1 MNFNIFLNFILVA
14 SFPLEPAL
22 HRGTRDLVSWNKLH
36 NISNRLRLKHVG
48 EKIREEMDKKEP
60 KKTYLE
66 QIKEFLKSRE
76 VVIPEVRST

>member
-1 MNFNIFLNFILVA
+1 MNFKIFLNFMIVA
-14 SFPLEPAL
+14 SMPLETKL

-48 EKIREEMDKKEP
+48 EKIQKEIDQKEP

-66 QIKEFLKSRE
+66 QIKEFLKFRE
-76 VVIPEVRST
+76 VIVPGIRKT

>member
-1 MNFNIFLNFILVA
+1 MLVA
-14 SFPLEPAL
+14 SMPLESEL

-48 EKIREEMDKKEP
+48 EKIQKEIDQKEP

-66 QIKEFLKSRE
+66 QIKEFLKFRE
-76 VVIPEVRST
+76 VIVPGIRKT